1 MIESRKTE
9 IRYKTSDPSKM
20 LNKYLVTRLCRKWNE
35 SFIDEDTGET
45 VSVERSELIIG
56 KGELLDQDKVA
67 KIRFYMSEGSIDE
80 VEVSNQKRQSF
91 ELKNEIFY
99 PYLAQ
104 VQIKDKKYKILF
116 YARSVENAVVILKD
130 YIELNF
136 EGQFEILMVKE
147 FDSCIV
153 LIDRLKNKKYDFE
166 RAYCLGEISTE
177 RFLEE
182 LANQVDIEEREEKID
197 LKWYK
202 INSKIMKRDKAGD
215 EQESSFVF
223 VVKSASA
230 ERANM
235 LINIYLKREQDK
247 AEKDAMERGGI
258 FEKKDIT
265 AAIEESSII
274 PIGCFIPK
282 EFSEVYRD

>member
-1 MIESRKTE
+1 METRKSE
-9 IRYKTSDPSKM
+9 VRYKTNDPSKM
-20 LNKYLVTRLCRKWNE
+20 LNKYLVSRLCRTWNE
-35 SFIDEDTGET
+35 TFIDDSTGET
-45 VSVERSELIIG
+45 VNVERSELIID
-56 KGELLDQDKVA
+56 KGTLLDQDKVA
-67 KIRFYMSEGSIDE
+67 KIRFYMSEGSIEE
-80 VEVSNQKRQSF
+80 VEVSNQCRQSF
-91 ELKNEIFY
+91 EVKNEIFY

-104 VQIKDKKYKILF
+104 VEIKDKKYKFLF

-136 EGQFEILMVKE
+136 EGQFNIIMVKE

-166 RAYCLGEISTE
+166 KAYCLGEIDTE
-177 RFLEE
+177 TFLQE
-182 LANQVDIEEREEKID
+182 LANQVDSEEREEKVE

-202 INSKIMKRDKAGD
+202 INSKIMKRDKQGD

-235 LINIYLKREQDK
+235 LINIYLKREQEK
-247 AEKDAMERGGI
+247 EEKRVAEKGGI
-258 FEKKDIT
+258 FEMKDIT

-282 EFSEVYRD
+282 EFSEVYKD

>member
-45 VSVERSELIIG
+45 VSVERSELIIE

-153 LIDRLKNKKYDFE
+153 LLDSLKNKKYDFE

-177 RFLEE
+177 KFLEE
-182 LANQVDIEEREEKID
+182 LANQVDSEEREEKID

-247 AEKDAMERGGI
+247 AEKEAMERGGI

>member
-35 SFIDEDTGET
+35 SFIDEDTGEI
-45 VSVERSELIIG
+45 VSVERSELIIE

-91 ELKNEIFY
+91 ELKNGIFY

-104 VQIKDKKYKILF
+104 VKIKDKKYKILF

-153 LIDRLKNKKYDFE
+153 LLDRLKNKKYDFE